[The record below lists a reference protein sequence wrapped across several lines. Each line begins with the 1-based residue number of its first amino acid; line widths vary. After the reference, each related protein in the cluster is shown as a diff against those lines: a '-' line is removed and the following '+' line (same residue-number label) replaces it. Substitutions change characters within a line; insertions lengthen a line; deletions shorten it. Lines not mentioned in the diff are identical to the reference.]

1 MDEMGEFPALARRP
15 SSNSGVQAGI
25 RPALVAR
32 AGSPD
37 TALVY
42 HRVESVQAPGRAS
55 WHLPRIGNSRLTAK
69 VYVPLSTAVNCR
81 SGPLAVFTYGHQAVS
96 L

>member
-1 MDEMGEFPALARRP
+1 MDEMGEFTALARRP

-25 RPALVAR
+25 RPASVAR

-37 TALVY
+37 TALAC
-42 HRVESVQAPGRAS
+42 HRVESMQAPGRAS
-55 WHLPRIGNSRLTAK
+55 WHLPRIGNKPNGKSICS
-69 VYVPLSTAVNCR
+69 PITAVNCR